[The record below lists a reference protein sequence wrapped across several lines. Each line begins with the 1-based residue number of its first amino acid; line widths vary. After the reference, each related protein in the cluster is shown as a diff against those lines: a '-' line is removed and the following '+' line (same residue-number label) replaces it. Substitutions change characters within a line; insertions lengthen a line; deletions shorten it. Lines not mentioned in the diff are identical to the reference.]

1 MALFQKKTTEEKP
14 NALAQIKQLKKQ
26 NLSNNQII
34 QNLQGQGY
42 KPHEIFDGLNQID
55 AEPQATGQPMPEP
68 APIPQEPQPM
78 AQQYQQPMPQQYQ
91 QPQQYPMPQQGL
103 SIQREDIEEIVEEI
117 IDEKWEE
124 LITAVEKIVAWK
136 EDLESQIS
144 NTQKEIEDMKK
155 EFSEL
160 RQGMIGQLSSH
171 QQNMNDVG
179 TELKAMQK
187 VFKQSIP
194 ELADKI
200 SELSRVSNKLKKK
213 SE

>member
-1 MALFQKKTTEEKP
+1 MALFQKKSTEEKKP
-14 NALAQIKQLKKQ
+14 SALEQIKQLKKQ

-34 QNLQGQGY
+34 QNLQGQGF

-68 APIPQEPQPM
+68 APTPQKT
-78 AQQYQQPMPQQYQ
+78 QPMPQQYQ
-91 QPQQYPMPQQGL
+91 QPTPQYQQPQQYPVPQQEL

-117 IDEKWEE
+117 IDEKWED
-124 LITAVEKIVAWK
+124 LITSVEKIVEWK
-136 EDLESQIS
+136 ETLESEIANS
-144 NTQKEIEDMKK
+144 KKEIEDMKK

-160 RQGMIGQLSSH
+160 RQGMIGQLSSY

-200 SELSRVSNKLKKK
+200 SDLDRLSKKIKKK